1 MVHAVSTISRQIS
14 TISQRAG
21 VLLSSHCL
29 PVRRHVYSDVS
40 GGRIERWQPDHQMSG
55 QSMYMFI
62 LNQAFNTLLFYYCCS
77 IKQWKQFRAL
87 PPNKLHKFH
96 KCHKKI
102 NLFCEKRKKRR
113 KKNLTDMICF
123 CLPEK
128 CTSYLWIP
136 SKKWAFRKFYFYM
149 QMMQGEYFREYRRS
163 QMETFHSY
171 KKKSVNVVKESR
183 FTSLNY

>member
-1 MVHAVSTISRQIS
+1 MWKHPLVRHYKHITTKLAIDFKWYTRWVLYPAKSRPSVSAPVFYWAHIVS
-14 TISQRAG
+14 
-21 VLLSSHCL
+21 LSGAM
-29 PVRRHVYSDVS
+29 S

-102 NLFCEKRKKRR
+102 NIF
-113 KKNLTDMICF
+113 
-123 CLPEK
+123 
-128 CTSYLWIP
+128 LW
-136 SKKWAFRKFYFYM
+136 
-149 QMMQGEYFREYRRS
+149 
-163 QMETFHSY
+163 
-171 KKKSVNVVKESR
+171 KKKKKTKKFFNWHDR
-183 FTSLNY
+183 FLFTRKMY